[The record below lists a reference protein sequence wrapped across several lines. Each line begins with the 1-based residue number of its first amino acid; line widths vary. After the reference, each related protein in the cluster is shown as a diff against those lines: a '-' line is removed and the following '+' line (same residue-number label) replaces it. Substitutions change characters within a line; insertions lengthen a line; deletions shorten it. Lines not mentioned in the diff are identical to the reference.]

1 MRMSYPVLKIEGIG
15 PKYAK
20 KLNAIGVA
28 TTAKLLDR
36 AKDPKGRKQLAADSD
51 IDDGLILKWANMSDL
66 MRIKGVGEEYSELL
80 EVAGVDTV
88 KELRNRKPENLH
100 AKMVEV
106 NAAKKLVR
114 VLPSPNKVKSWVDQ
128 AKSLPPMMKY

>member
-1 MRMSYPVLKIEGIG
+1 MSYPVLKIEGIG

-20 KLNAIGVA
+20 MLNKVGVM

-36 AKDPKGRKQLAADSD
+36 AKDPKGRKQLAADSG
-51 IDDGLILKWANMSDL
+51 IDATYILKWANMSDL

-106 NAAKKLVR
+106 NSAKKLVR
-114 VLPSPNKVKSWVDQ
+114 ALPSPNKVKSWVEQ
-128 AKSLPPMMKY
+128 AKELPPMMKY

>member
-1 MRMSYPVLKIEGIG
+1 MSYPVLKIEGIG

-36 AKDPKGRKQLAADSD
+36 AKDPKGRKQLAAESD

-66 MRIKGVGEEYSELL
+66 MRIKGVAGQWAELL
-80 EVAGVDTV
+80 LASGVDTV
-88 KELRNRKPENLH
+88 KELRNRNAANL
-100 AKMVEV
+100 AKKMEEV
-106 NAAKKLVR
+106 NAEKNLTNGEISEKRVTAWVEEAKGMDPIL
-114 VLPSPNKVKSWVDQ
+114 S
-128 AKSLPPMMKY
+128 Y